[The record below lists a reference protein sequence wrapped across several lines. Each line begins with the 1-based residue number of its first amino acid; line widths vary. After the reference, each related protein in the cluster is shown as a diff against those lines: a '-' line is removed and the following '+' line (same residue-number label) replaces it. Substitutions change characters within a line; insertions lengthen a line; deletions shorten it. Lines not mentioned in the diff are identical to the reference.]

1 MKYDGIVAIAKAL
14 NAIESSMKKDVW
26 ADPRVEAAKA
36 EAVAAEE
43 RLLQAY
49 REALARKKLETLREL
64 ADEEQFEATLAQ
76 AVSHGWS
83 AEEIIL
89 TREYLL
95 ETSLDQLLKPV
106 PGPAVLF
113 PSIDE
118 QVFARP
124 EEIDK

>member
-49 REALARKKLETLREL
+49 R
-64 ADEEQFEATLAQ
+64 
-76 AVSHGWS
+76 V
-83 AEEIIL
+83 
-89 TREYLL
+89 
-95 ETSLDQLLKPV
+95 
-106 PGPAVLF
+106 
-113 PSIDE
+113 
-118 QVFARP
+118 
-124 EEIDK
+124 